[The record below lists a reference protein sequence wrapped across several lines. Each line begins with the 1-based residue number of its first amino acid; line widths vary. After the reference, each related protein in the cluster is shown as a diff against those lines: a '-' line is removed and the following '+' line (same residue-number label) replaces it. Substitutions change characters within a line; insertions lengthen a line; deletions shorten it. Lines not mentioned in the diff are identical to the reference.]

1 MTNSEFILRLAEYAA
16 QVPNVTTAQIK
27 QYAEIVLKCLEK
39 EQILLF
45 PALGKLFAVK
55 TDERITENP
64 ISHKRVLL
72 PPRIEI
78 VFESDTALSVEDCA
92 ETISTLN
99 VEGTEEKNILLFFS
113 TLVEVLFIDRY
124 LKINGWGTFKLIEDR
139 QQQAT
144 NPTIS
149 FHSEIEWQK
158 RLNKPFE
165 HFESIVLNDGV
176 SFEEEEEKKEEE
188 PAPSIPQEN
197 TPTNIEENN
206 TTLSPHDE
214 EVTNEVTDIATK
226 EVEDIPAHRVS
237 PISHVQENKKNKWCA
252 LLFAGIIG
260 FGLGSI
266 CTWLFVNQKNT
277 TSESIHKTT
286 PQQEVYKNINS
297 TSPAPNVQPIEQDS
311 TTRTDTIVAPTPSEE
326 SKEKTA
332 QINTPVKSEMPTD
345 IVYVIVGELTK
356 HTLQKG
362 ETMAKL
368 AQKYYGN
375 RFLWNYIARY
385 NTQLKDPDNV
395 PVGEVLKIPQLQP
408 KK

>member
-78 VFESDTALSVEDCA
+78 VFESDTTLSVEDCA

-99 VEGTEEKNILLFFS
+99 VEGTEKKNILLFFS

-165 HFESIVLNDGV
+165 HFESVVLNDGV
-176 SFEEEEEKKEEE
+176 SFEEEKIEEPFPPITRESTPVSVEENETTSSTYEEE
-188 PAPSIPQEN
+188 SVNEATTTHQ
-197 TPTNIEENN
+197 IEE
-206 TTLSPHDE
+206 
-214 EVTNEVTDIATK
+214 IASSMATP
-226 EVEDIPAHRVS
+226 IP
-237 PISHVQENKKNKWCA
+237 ITQENKKNKWCT
-252 LLFAGIIG
+252 LLLAGIIG
-260 FGLGSI
+260 FGLGAM
-266 CTWLFVNQKNT
+266 CTWLFLSPRETTSKNT
-277 TSESIHKTT
+277 LRST
-286 PQQEVYKNINS
+286 PQQEVRKNIKS
-297 TSPAPNVQPIEQDS
+297 TSPTPNVQPIEQDS
-311 TTRTDTIVAPTPSEE
+311 TTTLTDTIVAPTPSEE
-326 SKEKTA
+326 SKEGIV
-332 QINTPVKSEMPTD
+332 QIKTPVKSEMPTD